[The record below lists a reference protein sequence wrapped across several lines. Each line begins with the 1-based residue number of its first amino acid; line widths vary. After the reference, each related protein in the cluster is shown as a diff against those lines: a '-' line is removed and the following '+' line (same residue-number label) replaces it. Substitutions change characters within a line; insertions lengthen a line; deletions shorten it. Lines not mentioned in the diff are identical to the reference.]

1 MYEVEEKKERT
12 LLVGVA
18 SSPSRRW
25 DKADSLEEL
34 AQLSLTA
41 GVEVVEKILQI
52 KEKPDPRFFIG
63 KGKVEEIKD
72 LCGIHNIDCV
82 VFDNDLTPA
91 QGRNLEEAMKRKV
104 LDRTELILEVFAQ
117 HARTKAA
124 YMQVELAQLNYRLP
138 RLVGKG
144 VSLSRLG
151 GGIGTRGPGEKKLEV
166 DRRRIRERINRL
178 KIQLRKLERTRN
190 IQRKRRRNLSNITI
204 VGYTNAGKSL
214 LMNKL
219 THAGVQVEDKL
230 FTTLDPRTRLVV
242 LDKHRKILLTDTVG
256 FIKNLPHHLV
266 ASFHSTLEEVI
277 DAELRLHVVDIS
289 DPNHEEKL
297 ADANRVLAE
306 LGCLDK
312 PYILAFNKIDLLP
325 NGNFTERVLK
335 KHAHSVSISALTG
348 EGLEE
353 LKKSIMESLFLKVN
367 R

>member
-1 MYEVEEKKERT
+1 MYEVEEKRERT

-41 GVEVVEKILQI
+41 GVDVVEKILQI
-52 KEKPDPRFFIG
+52 KERPDPRFFIG
-63 KGKVEEIKD
+63 KGKVEEIGG
-72 LCGIHNIDCV
+72 LCALHNIDCV

-91 QGRNLEEAMKRKV
+91 QSRNLEEAIRRKV

-117 HARTKAA
+117 HARTRAA
-124 YMQVELAQLNYRLP
+124 YIQVELAQLNYRLP

-166 DRRRIRERINRL
+166 DRRRIREKIGRL
-178 KIQLRKLERTRN
+178 KIQLEELERTRN
-190 IQRKRRRNLSNITI
+190 IQRKRRRSLTNIAI

-214 LMNKL
+214 LMNRL
-219 THAGVQVEDKL
+219 TDAGVRVEDKL

-242 LDKHRKILLTDTVG
+242 LDKNKKILLTDTVG
-256 FIKNLPHHLV
+256 FIKDLPHHLV

-277 DAELRLHVVDIS
+277 DADLRLHVVDIS
-289 DPNHEEKL
+289 DANYEEKL
-297 ADANRVLAE
+297 SDANSVLAE

-325 NGNFTERVLK
+325 NGNFARRVREK
-335 KHAHSVSISALTG
+335 YAASVSISALTG
-348 EGLEE
+348 EGIEE
-353 LKKSIMESLFLKVN
+353 LKSLIMESFLEVN

>member
-1 MYEVEEKKERT
+1 MYEIEEKKERT

-25 DKADSLEEL
+25 DKADSLDEL

-52 KEKPDPRFFIG
+52 KERPDPRFFVG
-63 KGKVEEIKD
+63 KGKVEEIRD
-72 LCGIHNIDCV
+72 LCGLHDIDCV

-91 QGRNLEEAMKRKV
+91 QSRNLEETIRRKV

-124 YMQVELAQLNYRLP
+124 YIQVELAQLNYRLP

-144 VSLSRLG
+144 ASLSRLG

-166 DRRRIRERINRL
+166 DRRRIREKIGRL
-178 KIQLRKLERTRN
+178 KIQLDDLERTRN
-190 IQRKRRRNLSNITI
+190 IQRKRRRSLPNIAI

-214 LMNKL
+214 LMNRL
-219 THAGVQVEDKL
+219 TDAGVQVEDKL
-230 FTTLDPRTRLVV
+230 FTTLDPRTRLLV
-242 LDKHRKILLTDTVG
+242 LDKRKKILLTDTVG
-256 FIKNLPHHLV
+256 FIKDLPHHLV

-289 DPNHEEKL
+289 DANYEERL
-297 ADANRVLAE
+297 SDANRVLAE

-312 PYILAFNKIDLLP
+312 PFILAFNKIDLLP
-325 NGNFTERVLK
+325 NGNFTRRVEGRY
-335 KHAHSVSISALTG
+335 AGSVSISALTG
-348 EGLEE
+348 EGIEE
-353 LKKSIMESLFLKVN
+353 LKSLIMESFLEVN

>member
-18 SSPSRRW
+18 SSPSKRW
-25 DKADSLEEL
+25 EKADSLEEL
-34 AQLSLTA
+34 AQLSVTA

-52 KEKPDPRFFIG
+52 KDRPDPRFFIG
-63 KGKVEEIKD
+63 KGKAQEIKN
-72 LCGIHNIDCV
+72 LCDVHRIDCV
-82 VFDNDLTPA
+82 IFDNDLTPA
-91 QGRNLEEAMKRKV
+91 QSRNLEEAIGRKV

-124 YMQVELAQLNYRLP
+124 YIQVELAQLSYRLP

-144 VSLSRLG
+144 ISLSRLG

-178 KIQLRKLERTRN
+178 KLELRKLELTRK
-190 IQRKRRRNLSNITI
+190 IQRKKRKVFYNIAL
-204 VGYTNAGKSL
+204 VGYTNAGKSS

-242 LDKHRKILLTDTVG
+242 LDKDKKILLTDTVG

-266 ASFHSTLEEVI
+266 ASFHSTLEEVVE
-277 DAELRLHVVDIS
+277 AELRLHVVDIS
-289 DPNHEEKL
+289 DPNYEEKL
-297 ADANRVLAE
+297 ADANKVLSE
-306 LGCLDK
+306 LGCFEK
-312 PYILAFNKIDLLP
+312 PYVLAFNKIDLLT
-325 NGNFTERVLK
+325 NGNLTKRALK
-335 KHAHSVSISALTG
+335 KYPSSVAISALTG
-348 EGLEE
+348 EGIEE
-353 LKKSIMESLFLKVN
+353 LKKLILESLFLKVN